1 MAEDM
6 KVQVQKAKKAAQLL
20 ATVST
25 QKKNDFLGDL
35 AQRLEGEQS
44 RIEQE
49 NQKDVKIAVE
59 NNMKSGFIDRLIL
72 NKKRIQGMADG
83 LRQVAALADPG

>member
-49 NQKDVKIAVE
+49 T
-59 NNMKSGFIDRLIL
+59 
-72 NKKRIQGMADG
+72 KKM
-83 LRQVAALADPG
+83 